1 MSFSWANFGSFFNI
15 FFDFVPHKIFVFT
28 AMLRLIHTNLNIL
41 NWFFLVFTRHVN
53 EHWKF
58 SFKLMLFQLNGRSFI
73 VEFLWGSI
81 GSQHQLHEHF
91 DRVEKDYTR
100 NMNSRMFLQQQ
111 TSNVTLKIFIKA
123 RWLNKAAKTQHD
135 ARFACECAIQSL
147 KSHGFNI
154 FVSLA
159 YVCFR
164 ARKRS
169 GNEWQQHRREVP
181 DWYFQFSTNCIIILC
196 KVRI

>member
-1 MSFSWANFGSFFNI
+1 MWAFHERISGAFSTF
-15 FFDFVPHKIFVFT
+15 FFDFVPHKIFVST

-123 RWLNKAAKTQHD
+123 RWLNKAAKNTT
-135 ARFACECAIQSL
+135 
-147 KSHGFNI
+147 
-154 FVSLA
+154 
-159 YVCFR
+159 
-164 ARKRS
+164 
-169 GNEWQQHRREVP
+169 RREVCMWVR
-181 DWYFQFSTNCIIILC
+181 DTVIEISRLQHFRLARVCLFSGSQEKRQRVTAA
-196 KVRI
+196 